1 MSTALTTLTK
11 KLASRFDM
19 GSGDGVIE
27 ILKNTAFKVK
37 DGQVSDNQMTALLV
51 IANQYGLNPFTKEI
65 YAYPDKSNGIVPV
78 VGVDGW
84 GRIINEHPELDGIEF
99 RYSEQT
105 LSHKGKLAHEW
116 IECVITRKD
125 RSKPIVV
132 REYFDEVVRSLN
144 FSTPWDSHP
153 KRMHRHK
160 ALIQG
165 ARIAFGFAGIYDQ
178 DEAER
183 IVEKDMGAAEV
194 VSSRPAAP
202 AALPDYSQDA
212 FADNLPKW
220 SALMQSGAKTAD
232 QIIAIVSTKGALS
245 EAQKAAIRAAAQ
257 PKPAP
262 EPEPE
267 IIDAPA
273 QQQADADGWLEDYE
287 STEAAG

>member
-202 AALPDYSQDA
+202 TALPNYSQDA

-232 QIIAIVSTKGALS
+232 QIIAIVSTKHVLS
-245 EAQKAAIRAAAQ
+245 EAQKAQIRAAAR
-257 PKPAP
+257 PN

-267 IIDAPA
+267 VIDAPA
-273 QQQADADGWLEDYE
+273 QKAEADDDGWLEGYE
-287 STEAAG
+287 SVEAQQ

>member
-202 AALPDYSQDA
+202 TALPDYSQDA

-245 EAQKAAIRAAAQ
+245 DAQKAAIRAAAQ
-257 PKPAP
+257 PKQ
-262 EPEPE
+262 EPEV
-267 IIDAPA
+267 IDAPEQKA
-273 QQQADADGWLEDYE
+273 QADDDGWIEDYE
-287 STEAAG
+287 STEAAQ

>member
-202 AALPDYSQDA
+202 AALPNYSQDA

-232 QIIAIVSTKGALS
+232 QIIAIVSTKHVLS
-245 EAQKAAIRAAAQ
+245 EAQKAQIRAAAQ
-257 PKPAP
+257 PKQETHP
-262 EPEPE
+262 EV
-267 IIDAPA
+267 IDAPDQKA
-273 QQQADADGWLEDYE
+273 QADDDGWIEDYE
-287 STEAAG
+287 SKETQQ

>member
-183 IVEKDMGAAEV
+183 IVEKDMGAADV
-194 VSSRPAAP
+194 VSSRPAQATQP
-202 AALPDYSQDA
+202 AALPDYSDES
-212 FADNLPKW
+212 FKNNIVKW
-220 SALMQSGAKTAD
+220 ASLMQSGAKTAD
-232 QIIAIVSTKGALS
+232 QIIATVSTKAILS
-245 EAQKAAIRAAAQ
+245 EAQKAEIRAAAQ
-257 PKPAP
+257 PT
-262 EPEPE
+262 PEPE

-273 QQQADADGWLEDYE
+273 QAQADDDGWLEGYE
-287 STEAAG
+287 KAEAAQ

>member
-202 AALPDYSQDA
+202 ATLPDYSQSA

-232 QIIAIVSTKGALS
+232 QIIAIVSTKHVLS
-245 EAQKAAIRAAAQ
+245 EAQKAQIRAAAQ
-257 PKPAP
+257 PKQETHP
-262 EPEPE
+262 EV
-267 IIDAPA
+267 IDAPDQKA
-273 QQQADADGWLEDYE
+273 QADDDGWIEDYE
-287 STEAAG
+287 SKETQQ

>member
-183 IVEKDMGAAEV
+183 IVEKDMGAADV
-194 VSSRPAAP
+194 VSSRPAQAAQP
-202 AALPDYSQDA
+202 AALPDYSDESLA
-212 FADNLPKW
+212 TNIGAW
-220 SALMQSGAKTAD
+220 SKAMQSGAKTAD
-232 QIIAIVSTKGALS
+232 QIIATVSTKYVLS
-245 EAQKAAIRAAAQ
+245 EAQKAQIRAAAQ
-257 PKPAP
+257 PKQ
-262 EPEPE
+262 EPEV
-267 IIDAPA
+267 IDAPA
-273 QQQADADGWLEDYE
+273 QAKADDDGWLEDYE
-287 STEAAG
+287 STEAAQ